1 LTFDKNVMPRFV
13 VGEDRSQSTLFPERL
28 DDYVPGSAG
37 PGAVQ
42 YIDENGERKNE
53 TSADV
58 NAYLREITRTRRHCK
73 GLPQLG
79 QAPFWPRW
87 RFRSSRP
94 QVKTNVR
101 TAIERV
107 AARLG
112 NTPPICRQRA
122 PLAAPPLDRFG
133 PARSSRIEPVGRAG
147 SSVKTSSRE
156 GTQDPTWAF
165 ASRAH
170 SNAQYEA

>member
-1 LTFDKNVMPRFV
+1 
-13 VGEDRSQSTLFPERL
+13 VGEDRSQSTLFPERG
-28 DDYVPGSAG
+28 DNYVPGSAG

-58 NAYLREITRTRRHCK
+58 NAYLREITRTQRHCEV
-73 GLPQLG
+73 LPQLG

-87 RFRSSRP
+87 RCRSSSPSTRG

-101 TAIERV
+101 AAIERV

-112 NTPPICRQRA
+112 NTPPICGQYQRRA

-133 PARSSRIEPVGRAG
+133 PARSSRIEP
-147 SSVKTSSRE
+147 
-156 GTQDPTWAF
+156 WA
-165 ASRAH
+165 ARDH
-170 SNAQYEA
+170 P